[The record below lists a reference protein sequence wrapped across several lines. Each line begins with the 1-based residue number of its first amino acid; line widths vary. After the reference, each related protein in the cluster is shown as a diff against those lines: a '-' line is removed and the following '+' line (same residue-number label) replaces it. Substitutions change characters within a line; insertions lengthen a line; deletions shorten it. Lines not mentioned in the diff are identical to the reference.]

1 MLQFTPRLRVMRDT
15 EIAGFLELPA
25 HTGAVLP
32 HVGEIVVLDSSKI
45 DPDSLLAISAADAP
59 KVISVWHFVGED
71 PEPEY
76 AVEIEVHTHA
86 DDAALRSSFLGTGR
100 GRWIASSR

>member
-1 MLQFTPRLRVMRDT
+1 MLQFTPRLQVMRGTD
-15 EIAGFLELPA
+15 IAGFLELPA

-32 HVGEIVVLDSSKI
+32 HVGEIVVLSDTTF
-45 DPDSLLAISAADAP
+45 DPDSLLAVSAADAP

-71 PEPEY
+71 PGPEY
-76 AVEIEVHTHA
+76 AVEIEVRTRA
-86 DDAALRSSFLGTGR
+86 SDDALRSTFFGTGR

>member
-1 MLQFTPRLRVMRDT
+1 MLQFTPRLRVMRGT

-32 HVGEIVVLDSSKI
+32 QVGEIVVLNSAKV
-45 DPDSLLAISAADAP
+45 DPDSLLAISAFDAP

-76 AVEIEVHTHA
+76 AIEIEVHTRVG
-86 DDAALRSSFLGTGR
+86 DDALRSSFLGTGR
-100 GRWIASSR
+100 GRWIASAR

>member
-1 MLQFTPRLRVMRDT
+1 MLQFTPRLRVMRHT

-32 HVGEIVVLDSSKI
+32 HVGEIVVLSDTSF

-76 AVEIEVHTHA
+76 AVEIEVRTRA
-86 DDAALRSSFLGTGR
+86 SDDALRSSFVGTGR